1 MTLEEAFDEL
11 VSAAAREGLSG
22 ELCNISTALGYPS
35 VLDDPRL
42 VPADVKA
49 AIGALFDYGK
59 KVELSGEASRAFR
72 TGIGRVYMGK
82 PADGIADRVLDA
94 DISDNLDLL

>member
-11 VSAAAREGLSG
+11 TGKAAENGLYD
-22 ELCNISTALGYPS
+22 ELSRLAAALGYTEVYRHPE
-35 VLDDPRL
+35 L
-42 VPADVKA
+42 VPPDVKA
-49 AIGALFDYGK
+49 VIGSLFDYGK
-59 KVELSGEASRAFR
+59 KVELSGEASMAFR